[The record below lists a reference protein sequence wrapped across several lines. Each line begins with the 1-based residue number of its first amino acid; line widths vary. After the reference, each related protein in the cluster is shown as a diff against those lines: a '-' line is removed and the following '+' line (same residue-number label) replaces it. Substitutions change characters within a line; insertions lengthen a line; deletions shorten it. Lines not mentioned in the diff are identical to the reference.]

1 MARIGNR
8 HSSQRAS
15 ADTLASLDAAP
26 NSAPTGKA
34 KHQRAAKGAVT
45 TFGSRTDI
53 GLIRDHNEDSLIVS
67 PPLFAVADGMGGHEA
82 GEVASEIAINVLSEL
97 APAHPDGDALAR
109 AIEEAN
115 REIIRASFD
124 GRGREGMG
132 TTMTAAMLE
141 GERLVIAQVGDS
153 RAYLLHQG
161 SMQQLTRDHS
171 LMADMIEAGKIT
183 PEEARVHPKRSVIT
197 RALGSD
203 PHTTADI
210 YEINVQAGDRLL
222 LCSDGLYSM
231 VTDKQIE
238 AVLKRTTDPQLCA
251 AQLVNDAIGNGG
263 HDNITVVVADVSG
276 YAAERNKKSAL
287 KTKIFVGV
295 ILAAIVALCVGFY
308 TLANN
313 YLNTVAYLGE
323 DNGKVAIYKG
333 IPGNVLGVS
342 FSQHVETTSVN
353 VSDLQPG
360 TASHISEGIR
370 VDNVEAAENLVKQ
383 YEEDISERGKTSEK
397 DSSGDSNS
405 SSGSSSSNDGNSS
418 SSSSSNSSDS
428 SASTASTSSNT
439 SSASSS
445 SSSSS
450 NSNSSSSSN
459 SNTSGGAQ

>member
-1 MARIGNR
+1 MAK
-8 HSSQRAS
+8 SQKQ
-15 ADTLASLDAAP
+15 
-26 NSAPTGKA
+26 KA
-34 KHQRAAKGAVT
+34 KGSGKHNRTAKGAVT
-45 TFGSRTDI
+45 TFGSRTDV
-53 GLIRDHNEDSLIVS
+53 GLVRDHNEDSLIVS

-82 GEVASEIAINVLSEL
+82 GEVASEIAINTLAQL
-97 APAHPDGDALAR
+97 APEHPDGEALAY

-141 GERLVIAQVGDS
+141 GERLVLAQVGDS

-161 SMQQLTRDHS
+161 RMQQLTRDHS

-183 PEEARVHPKRSVIT
+183 PEQARVHPQRSVIT

-203 PHTTADI
+203 PNTTADI

-231 VTDKQIE
+231 IPDKQIE
-238 AVLKRTTDPQLCA
+238 SVLKRTNDPQLCA
-251 AQLVNDAIGNGG
+251 AQLVNDAIGAGG

-276 YAAERNKKSAL
+276 FAAEHHKKTAV

-295 ILAAIVALCVGFY
+295 IIAAILALCIGFY

-313 YLNTVAYLGE
+313 YLQTVAYLGE

-333 IPGNVLGVS
+333 VPGSVLGVS
-342 FSQHVETTSVN
+342 FSEYVETTSVN

-360 TASHISEGIR
+360 TANHLSEGIR
-370 VDNVEAAENLVKQ
+370 VDNVEAAEALVKQ
-383 YEEDISERGKTSEK
+383 YQEDIEARSDTKATSAESDAK
-397 DSSGDSNS
+397 ADGASDNAASGASSNTTTSGTSNNAANNASSGT
-405 SSGSSSSNDGNSS
+405 
-418 SSSSSNSSDS
+418 SSD
-428 SASTASTSSNT
+428 TASTST
-439 SSASSS
+439 T
-445 SSSSS
+445 
-450 NSNSSSSSN
+450 
-459 SNTSGGAQ
+459 NTSGGGSQ